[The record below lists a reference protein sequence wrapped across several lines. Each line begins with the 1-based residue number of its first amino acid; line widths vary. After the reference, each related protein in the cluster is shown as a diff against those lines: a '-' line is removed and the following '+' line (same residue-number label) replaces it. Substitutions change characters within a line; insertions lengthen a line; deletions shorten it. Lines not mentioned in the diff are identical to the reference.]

1 MFEVYS
7 TRWDDPSI
15 IEELIPARGLE
26 FTMPL
31 SDHGECAFSATVEP
45 RKSFWRA
52 AISCAM
58 SGILVCSD
66 GWPVWSGQILGERQS
81 GPRTFDFTFAEW
93 GSFFETCPAVPLA
106 VTGVGDHALFRRL
119 ISDAQAISGQNAQ
132 IILGTTTGASVSD
145 LTINSWD
152 STTVEEEFRRI
163 SEHAGGPE
171 WYFAATGTLDNPTR
185 TLVLGDRLGAVD
197 PVAVLEYVEDTEAF
211 LPLGPPPG
219 TLTGDTW
226 SDTWSDTWP
235 GTLTTLGLT
244 FPGAQPY
251 ASIGGR
257 RGGNVIAH
265 PARQQ
270 TPGITVATAVGA
282 GDQAAQMRTS
292 ASAGVLL
299 AAGYPRKTRVTQYT
313 DVSIA
318 ATLQRHADGD
328 LAAGSGMTTAFT
340 LSTFG
345 ANPDWTSIAR
355 GDTIRVELD
364 TDCYASDRPL
374 VFNSRV
380 LDIAVKVPDDGPVE
394 VNYTIA
400 DTRDVN

>member
-1 MFEVYS
+1 MFEVYA
-7 TRWDDPSI
+7 TRWNDPNI

-26 FTMPL
+26 MTFPL
-31 SDHGECAFSATVEP
+31 SDHGECSFSATVEP
-45 RKSFWRA
+45 RKSFWRS

-58 SGILVCSD
+58 SGILICSD
-66 GWPVWSGQILGERQS
+66 GWPVWSGQVLGEKQS
-81 GPRTFDFTFAEW
+81 GPRTFDFSAAEW
-93 GSFFETCPAVPLA
+93 GSFFETCPAMPLS
-106 VTGVGDHALFRRL
+106 VMGMNDHTLFHQL
-119 ISDAQAISGQNAQ
+119 LSDAQAVAGQNAQ
-132 IILGTTTGASVSD
+132 ILLGTTTGASVSD

-163 SEHAGGPE
+163 GEHAGGPE

-185 TLVLGDRLGAVD
+185 TLILGDRLGSTT
-197 PVAVLEYVEDTEAF
+197 PVAVLEYVEDTEDYI
-211 LPLGPPPG
+211 PPTSPP
-219 TLTGDTW
+219 TLL
-226 SDTWSDTWP
+226 SP
-235 GTLTTLGLT
+235 LGLT

-251 ASIGGR
+251 AVLSGPR

-282 GDQAAQMRTS
+282 GDQAAQLRAT

-299 AAGYPRKTRVTQYT
+299 GAGYPRKTRVTQYT
-313 DVSIA
+313 DVSVPE
-318 ATLQRHADGD
+318 TLQRHADGD
-328 LAAGSGMTTAFT
+328 LEASSGMTTAFT

-345 ANPDWTSIAR
+345 TNPDWTSIAR
-355 GDTIRVELD
+355 GDTVRVELD
-364 TDCYASDRPL
+364 TDVYATSDRPL

-380 LDIAVKVPDDGPVE
+380 LEIAVKAGDNGLVE

-400 DTRDVN
+400 NVQEN